1 VIVSVLRNLRS
12 RALRTSLTATGIA
25 IGILALIVV
34 GGLAERLHTI
44 VAGSDA
50 LNTGAIFA
58 FAPRGDDFRGGGS
71 LDRSAETIR
80 HFPGVRGVVPEVV
93 LPYAAGDAGR
103 FGPPTL
109 IFGFPQSARTYAS
122 RAPRIAQG
130 RDLRPTDDRAAVIG
144 ADYAAAQRVGVGA
157 TIALFGNSFHVVG
170 VIEASFTIFD
180 SAIIVPYGPAKALL
194 LQNVPPFVR
203 TLPHGAG
210 TALMVIVNPGTDTG
224 ILANKITI
232 ETGLSARDPKRTA
245 ANLARVT
252 SVFDDIIFGA
262 ALVALLIGAF
272 SIVNTMTIAVTERT
286 REIGIRKAI
295 GAGDG
300 DILREF
306 LVEAAV
312 IGGIGGIAGIVA
324 GATVIAFVNAHN
336 AAAGN
341 LELFALT
348 PRLVTGAFA
357 FSLVLSAVAGLLP
370 ALNAARLDPTEA
382 LRRVA

>member
-1 VIVSVLRNLRS
+1 MIGAVIRNLRG

-44 VAGSDA
+44 VAGSNA

-58 FAPRGDDFRGGGS
+58 FAPVTDLVTGGGT
-71 LDRSAETIR
+71 LDRSAEMIR
-80 HFPGVRGVVPEVV
+80 RFAGVRGVVPEVV
-93 LPYAAGDAGR
+93 LPYAAGGDGR
-103 FGPPTL
+103 FGPPAL
-109 IFGFPQSARTYAS
+109 IFGFPPSARGYAA
-122 RAPRIAQG
+122 RMPRIAHG
-130 RDLRPTDDRAAVIG
+130 RDLRPGDDRAAVVG
-144 ADYAAAQRVGVGA
+144 ADFAAAQGIGVGA
-157 TIALFGNSFHVVG
+157 TIALSGNSFHVVG
-170 VIEASFTIFD
+170 VIEDSFTVFD
-180 SAIIVPYGPAKALL
+180 SAIVVPYGPAKALL
-194 LQNVPPFVR
+194 LQNVPPFVAA
-203 TLPHGAG
+203 LPHRTG
-210 TALMVIVNPGTDTG
+210 TALMVVVNPGTDTG
-224 ILANKITI
+224 ILANKIAL
-232 ETGLSARDPKRTA
+232 ETGLNASDPKRTA
-245 ANLARVT
+245 AGLTRAT
-252 SVFDDIIFGA
+252 SVFDGIIFGA

-312 IGGIGGIAGIVA
+312 IGGLGGFAGIVA
-324 GATVIAFVNAHN
+324 GALVITFVNAHN
-336 AAAGN
+336 AATGN

-348 PRLVTGAFA
+348 PRLVAGAFA
-357 FSLVLSAVAGLLP
+357 FSLGLSAVAGLLP
-370 ALNAARLDPTEA
+370 ALSAARLDPVEA